1 MRNLFLKFLSLTFI
15 LLGVTLYFSTQSFSA
30 NSSSLIVEVIY
41 EVSDESLAYE
51 IEDKHQIELVSY
63 SEYGFA
69 VYRANHNQLDT
80 LLNNGFEYNNTHET
94 TLPSWK
100 LPSTESDP
108 FINDQ
113 YALDMLNVHEAWL
126 ETTGSPDVLIA
137 IIDTGID
144 TDHEEFVGR
153 ISSLSYNS
161 RTKTVGISQVE
172 DDNGHGT
179 LVAGVIGA
187 NKDNSKGIAGIV
199 QNSQLLIIKAN
210 NLEDP
215 ETETIESK
223 SFTDAAII
231 EGIYYAA
238 NHGADVINM
247 SLGSNSANSLMQNA
261 INHARSLG
269 VILVAASGNDGVSTK
284 FYPASFDGVI
294 SVSAV
299 NEDQTIWENS
309 NYNDKVDISAP
320 GSLIVSTAMNNQ
332 YGTASGTSLAAPQ
345 VTAVIGLMISYFTEF
360 DSNQIIQQLLSS
372 AVDKGT
378 LGYDVYFG
386 EGIVNASFA
395 LNVEYITVTLD
406 TSGGTPIDP
415 LLVVKD
421 HAFSLSNAVKAGYEF
436 QGWFRDSSF
445 TDQFQVGVDSSSV
458 DLTLYAK
465 FVANVYQVNF
475 VTSGSEVSSLN
486 VLYGQ
491 SFEIPDTSKVGY
503 NFNGWYLE
511 ENYQTPYNGE
521 PVTDH
526 LTLYAK
532 FSIITY
538 TVNYYIGDVLDSFI
552 HVEYGNTFTPMTP
565 ESEYP
570 FINWYLDPDFVD
582 VYEAG
587 AVYKNLNLYARFDD
601 GQYTIVFY
609 GSDQST
615 VILTTFAYYGEEI
628 SAPNDPIK
636 PSSPSFDYIFIGWDQ
651 ELSSVTEDTSF
662 YPIYNKIFKPE
673 SVYLLP
679 SLDTISSID
688 DWMDGGIYEIDPLLT
703 YQVRMEEDENH
714 LGRYFV
720 YYDLYSENE
729 LIDTRLRIVN
739 THQENPIE
747 IILKPDVTTIEVGT
761 RYVDKGVETN
771 LGTVTTSGTV
781 DTSLAGTYRITYTVT
796 YHDYTLTK
804 TKYVYVLIS
813 EDLYDTTTLYHKKE
827 EEGLF
832 I

>member
-1 MRNLFLKFLSLTFI
+1 MRNKILRILSFTLI
-15 LLGVTLYFSTQSFSA
+15 LLGVTLYFAAHMLSPD
-30 NSSSLIVEVIY
+30 SSLLTYEVIY
-41 EVSDESLAYE
+41 EVSDESLAYD
-51 IEDKHQIELVSY
+51 IENQYQIELISF

-69 VYRANHNQLDT
+69 VYEADETQISSLIDK
-80 LLNNGFEYNNTHET
+80 GFEFNNTHET

-100 LPSTESDP
+100 LPDTNTDP

-126 ETTGSPDVLIA
+126 ETTGSMDVVIA

-153 ISSLSYNS
+153 ISTLSYNS
-161 RTKTVGISQVE
+161 RTKTVGISHVE

-187 NKDNSKGIAGIV
+187 NKDNSKGIAGIL
-199 QNSQLLIIKAN
+199 QNSQLMIIKAN

-215 ETETIESK
+215 ETEAIESK

-238 NHGADVINM
+238 NNGADVINM
-247 SLGSNSANSLMQNA
+247 SLGSSSANSLMQTA

-299 NEDQTIWENS
+299 NEDETIWVNS

-320 GSLIVSTAMNNQ
+320 GSLIVTTAMNNQ

-345 VTAVIGLMISYFTEF
+345 VAAVLGLMISYFTEF
-360 DSNQIIQQLLSS
+360 DSNQIIQQLLGS
-372 AVDKGT
+372 AVDKGAI
-378 LGYDVYFG
+378 GYDVYYG
-386 EGIVNASFA
+386 EGIVNASYA

-406 TSGGTPIDP
+406 TNGGDAIAPIQ
-415 LLVVKD
+415 VVKD
-421 HAFSLSNAVKAGYEF
+421 HAFSLMNATKTGFEF
-436 QGWFRDSSF
+436 QGWFRDTLF
-445 TDQFQVGVDSSSV
+445 TDQFQVGVDSSSI
-458 DLTLYAK
+458 DITLYAK
-465 FVANVYQVNF
+465 FVATVYQVNF
-475 VTSGSEVSSLN
+475 VTSGSEVSSMN
-486 VLYGQ
+486 IAYGQ
-491 SFEIPDTSKVGY
+491 SFEIPETTKTGY

-511 ENYQTPYNGE
+511 DSFINLYNGE
-521 PVTDH
+521 PVVDN

-532 FSIITY
+532 FTIIKY
-538 TVNYYIGDVLDSFI
+538 TVNYYVDELLDSFI
-552 HVEYGNTFTPMTP
+552 QVDYGNSFTPIIP
-565 ESEYP
+565 DSEYP
-570 FINWYLDPDFVD
+570 FIDWYLDADFVD
-582 VYEAG
+582 VYQTG
-587 AVYKNLNLYARFDD
+587 PVYSNLNLYARFDD

-609 GSDQST
+609 GSDQTT
-615 VILTTFAYYGEEI
+615 VILTTFAYYGDEI
-628 SAPNDPIK
+628 FPPNEPVK
-636 PSSPSFDYIFIGWDQ
+636 PSSPSFDYVFVGWSN
-651 ELSSVTEDTSF
+651 ELSNVTEDVSF
-662 YPIYNKIFKPE
+662 YPIYTKTFKEE

-679 SLDTISSID
+679 GLDTISSID
-688 DWMDGGIYEIDPLLT
+688 DWIDGGLYEIDPLLT
-703 YQVRMEEDENH
+703 YEVRIEEDANQ

-729 LIDTRLRIVN
+729 LIDTRLRIIN
-739 THQENPIE
+739 TQSDNPIE
-747 IILKPDVTTIEVGT
+747 ITLNPDVTTIEVGT
-761 RYVDKGVETN
+761 RYTDKGIETN
-771 LGTVTTSGTV
+771 LGTVTKSGTV
-781 DTSLAGTYRITYTVT
+781 DTNVAGTYSIIYTVT
-796 YHDYTLTK
+796 YLDYTLTK
-804 TKYVYVLIS
+804 TKYVHVLNS
-813 EDLYDTTTLYHKKE
+813 EDLYDTATLYHKKE